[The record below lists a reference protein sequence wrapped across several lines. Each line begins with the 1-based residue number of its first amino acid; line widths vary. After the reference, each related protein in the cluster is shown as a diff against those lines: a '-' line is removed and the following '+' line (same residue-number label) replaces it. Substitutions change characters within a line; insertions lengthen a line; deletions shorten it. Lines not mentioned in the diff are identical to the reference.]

1 MPTPR
6 RNSKPVQFYARPD
19 LYEKVHAAGLSVSEF
34 MENLVAEA
42 LAGED
47 FGDDPRKVTERVSVV
62 EQRAADL
69 ARAARCVCGTD
80 HRPHCAHACGHRGGA
95 LSGEDAAVP
104 APAEAA
110 TEDVPTRTPAPG
122 DESPKPKRA
131 RRRTG

>member
-34 MENLVAEA
+34 METLVADA

-47 FGDDPRKVTERVSVV
+47 SGDDPRKVAERVSVV

-69 ARAARCVCGTD
+69 ERRVASVEQTTARIVRMLAGI
-80 HRPHCAHACGHRGGA
+80 GGA